1 MVTEPWTI
9 EPPVDERT
17 GETGLLALVLNGV
30 KVSEVGIKI
39 MILEVSVDNL
49 MEVVVEGSFGGWVWV
64 EGSNERKGCV
74 WEVGEGGVWEVNV
87 GIVSI
92 SLRNAAL
99 SRTDTHYMG
108 MSRGHSCCG

>member
-1 MVTEPWTI
+1 M
-9 EPPVDERT
+9 
-17 GETGLLALVLNGV
+17 
-30 KVSEVGIKI
+30 KVYLGIKAEIQSWIVHTSEVDIKI
-39 MILEVSVDNL
+39 VIMEVSIDNL
-49 MEVVVEGSFGGWVWV
+49 MEVVVVGSLGGSVWV
-64 EGSNERKGCV
+64 EDSKEGKGCV
-74 WEVGEGGVWEVNV
+74 WGVGEGGVWEVNV